1 METGGLVFFI
11 PTSPLHGSFEV
22 EMAYGK
28 VERNTLGEY
37 HDGFI
42 GVLFNT
48 CVSNMA
54 VLVLVMILVLLVL
67 CVYRLSDDG

>member
-1 METGGLVFFI
+1 
-11 PTSPLHGSFEV
+11 
-22 EMAYGK
+22 MAYGK